1 VSDQGGKMIQGNVNH
16 GESQYERTLSCCKIA
31 GGIVEIWKIVS
42 VLICMAAVSLSI
54 RQFVFGEKAS

>member
-1 VSDQGGKMIQGNVNH
+1 MIQGNVNH